1 MATYE
6 IKGPDGKTYRIEG
19 PEGATREQVMAKVKS
34 QIDAGNQREFT
45 PPLTPL
51 QQMEEDRHA
60 TGMGIGDVLAG
71 SAQLAQHLAPDSLV
85 NAANAVRDVFPG
97 GPGDITADES
107 RQRLDQTLANREQA
121 YQGFRSDPGA
131 FDWNRLAGNVIGT
144 LPMAMA
150 GGPRLLGA
158 AAAGAGVGA
167 TTPQTDGE
175 FSWQDKALQT
185 GLGVGGAAAG
195 NLGGRLVSNL
205 IAPNV
210 AAGVAN
216 LTSRGVR
223 PTIGQTIGGGV
234 NAFEQKLTGIPVVGD
249 FISAARRRAV
259 DDFNRAIY
267 DDILSPIG
275 GNAPTVAGREA
286 VSEVGDQI
294 SRGYD
299 ELLPQVTFG
308 TDAQFGQDF
317 TTIMRDVIALPESLR
332 NRYMAFVQD
341 RLAPSLA
348 PGGTMTGEA
357 FKTLESDLLGLAR
370 KYSKSVVASE
380 QELGDALTNLLT
392 SMREGLARTN
402 SGVQINVSGT
412 MVDAG
417 ERLADLN
424 GAWAKL
430 VRLERATGSVA
441 AEHGVF
447 SPAQMLAA
455 VKATDSSVRNRA
467 FARGDALLQDVAED
481 AKSVLGNNVPDS
493 GTPGRLAALLASGG
507 IGAGYFLDPTLA
519 VAGGAA
525 ILPYT
530 RTGQKLTSSLLAGQ
544 RGPTS
549 QALATMLR
557 DGLPFLSAA
566 GAQGAGMVAK

>member
-6 IKGPDGKTYRIEG
+6 IKGPDGKLYRVDG
-19 PEGATREQVMAKVKS
+19 PEGATREQIIAEVTR
-34 QIDAGNQREFT
+34 QLQAGNQREFT
-45 PPLTPL
+45 PALTPL
-51 QQMEEDRHA
+51 QQMEEQRQGM
-60 TGMGIGDVLAG
+60 GMGIGDVLAG
-71 SAQLAQHLAPDSLV
+71 SAQLAQRIAPDFAV

-97 GPGDITADES
+97 GPGDITADQS

-121 YQGFRSDPGA
+121 YQGFRADPGG
-131 FDWNRLAGNVIGT
+131 FDTSRLAGNIVGT
-144 LPMAMA
+144 LPMAFA
-150 GGPRLLGA
+150 GGASLPGA
-158 AAAGAGVGA
+158 LAFGAGMGA
-167 TTPQTDGE
+167 TVPQTGGE
-175 FSWQDKALQT
+175 FSWRDKALQT
-185 GLGVGGAAAG
+185 GAGMFGAGAG
-195 NLGGRLVSNL
+195 NQLGRLASNL

-223 PTIGQTIGGGV
+223 PTVGQSMGGAA
-234 NAFEQKLTGIPVVGD
+234 NAFEQKLTSVPVVGD
-249 FISAARRRAV
+249 FISSARRRAV

-275 GNAPTVAGREA
+275 GKAPEVAGREA
-286 VSEVGDQI
+286 VAEVGDQI

-317 TTIMRDVIALPESLR
+317 TAIMRDVIALPESLS
-332 NRYMAFVQD
+332 NRYMAFVDD
-341 RLAPSLA
+341 RLTPSLA
-348 PGGTMTGEA
+348 PTGTMTGEA
-357 FKTLESDLLGLAR
+357 FKTIESDLAGLAR
-370 KYSKSVVASE
+370 KYSKSTTASE

-402 SGVQINVSGT
+402 SGVQINVNGT

-417 ERLADLN
+417 QRLADLN

-447 SPAQMLAA
+447 SPAQLLSA
-455 VKATDSSVRNRA
+455 VKATDSSVRNRN
-467 FARGDALLQDVAED
+467 FARGDALLQGVAED
-481 AKSVLGNNVPDS
+481 AKSVLGNTVPDS

-507 IGAGYFLDPTLA
+507 LSAGYFLDPSLA
-519 VAGGAA
+519 IAGGAA

-530 RTGQKLTSSLLAGQ
+530 RTGQNLTSALMSRQAGPQ
-544 RGPTS
+544 S

-557 DGLPFLSAA
+557 DGFPFLSAA
-566 GAQGAGMVAK
+566 GAQGAGMVPK